1 MVPGAGS
8 SGEAGLG
15 RRRNKFQPLY
25 SGEAAATGE
34 ETKSD
39 TSTPAR
45 LASPEKKL
53 ESSPGVRSENLRQLR
68 RYDSIDCIRTADL
81 AQKFLRRRQIHIF
94 FALKQLR
101 QLFDFV
107 RACARADRQ

>member
-1 MVPGAGS
+1 MNAMKKQYAVSQITGGRCAVFVFEWFRGPAPPAKPDLAGEKTGIQPGS
-8 SGEAGLG
+8 S
-15 RRRNKFQPLY
+15 P
-25 SGEAAATGE
+25 T
-34 ETKSD
+34 
-39 TSTPAR
+39 
-45 LASPEKKL
+45 
-53 ESSPGVRSENLRQLR
+53 NLRQLR

-107 RACARADRQ
+107 RACARANRQ